1 MTLQQKYLKRITYIN
16 AKIFFLTMQHTKNQ
30 KKKREGVGGAE
41 VVFYFM
47 LSQLSKI
54 DKTFD
59 TKD

>member
-16 AKIFFLTMQHTKNQ
+16 AKIFFLTMQHTK
-30 KKKREGVGGAE
+30 KKKGRGGGAE